1 MNHLLILPILL
12 PAVVGALLVLA
23 ARHDSVLARSFAV
36 ASTVLMLGIAVALLV
51 LASDGQVRS
60 YALGAWPAP
69 FGIVLALDRLS
80 ALMLVLTAVLGLG
93 VLLYAIG
100 GWD

>member
-60 YALGAWPAP
+60 YALGPGP
-69 FGIVLALDRLS
+69 RPS
-80 ALMLVLTAVLGLG
+80 ASCSRSTACRR
-93 VLLYAIG
+93 
-100 GWD
+100 

>member
-60 YALGAWPAP
+60 YALGAWPAAAVVP
-69 FGIVLALDRLS
+69 PASSGGQGASTKVLYFAS
-80 ALMLVLTAVLGLG
+80 VKAPLM
-93 VLLYAIG
+93 
-100 GWD
+100 